1 MHVKYSPR
9 WNICYK
15 INQLILKDNI
25 LRNLQEKKIY
35 QGLNESVSNIHMGL
49 EVVPFFL
56 DSDWKTTIPKTG
68 LALIVRN
75 N

>member
-35 QGLNESVSNIHMGL
+35 QGLNESVSNIHMRL

>member
-15 INQLILKDNI
+15 INQLILKDKHFTKSSGK
-25 LRNLQEKKIY
+25 NLSK
-35 QGLNESVSNIHMGL
+35 GLNQSVSDIHMGL

-56 DSDWKTTIPKTG
+56 ESDWKTTIPKTG